1 MKAARLFQQTYT
13 LATAPS
19 LQQTRITASHTA
31 RLYSNI
37 APLRPS
43 PFHSLFARNLRRSSI
58 RHTISKRFTSSK
70 PPFNPTPNLNSP
82 EPSLSI
88 TQRFRKLSR
97 EYGYS
102 ALAVYLLLSA
112 LDFPFC
118 FLAVRWLG
126 TERIGRWE
134 HAILEWFW
142 RVVPFQLQNTEDAPK
157 PELEIV
163 GKNLEQ
169 YSVVESTNGEVG
181 VPGYDHGVAEAE
193 KRNRSEDAS
202 EEAFG
207 HNGKGDADTPIGL
220 WTQLALA
227 YAIHKSFIFVRVP
240 ITAAITPKVV
250 KMLRKWGWDIGKRK
264 PKAPKE
270 IKKD

>member
-1 MKAARLFQQTYT
+1 MKATRFFQQTYR
-13 LATAPS
+13 LATTPP
-19 LQQTRITASHTA
+19 LQQTHTTTFHTA

-43 PFHSLFARNLRRSSI
+43 PFHSLFARNSRRSSV
-58 RHTISKRFTSSK
+58 RHTIGKRFDSSK

-82 EPSLSI
+82 EPSLSV

-102 ALAVYLLLSA
+102 ALGVYLLISA

-126 TERIGRWE
+126 TDRIGRWE
-134 HAILEWFW
+134 HAVLEWFW
-142 RVVPFQLQNTEDAPK
+142 RVVPYQWQTAEGAPK
-157 PELEIV
+157 PELATV
-163 GKNLEQ
+163 GTKLEE
-169 YSVVESTNGEVG
+169 YGVVSSTNGEVG

-202 EEAFG
+202 KEAFG
-207 HNGKGDADTPIGL
+207 NSGEGTSDIVIGL

-250 KMLRKWGWDIGKRK
+250 KTLRKWGWDIGKRK
-264 PKAPKE
+264 PKAAKE